1 LAHPH
6 INAGFSLE
14 ITIID
19 SDNKYIAM
27 GETKILNFR
36 STLKV
41 MIGYTAQLFGQCC
54 RQRDT
59 GPNDQSKLSRL
70 SNFFNGKVPK
80 QQSLAKLPCNIA
92 QKVALCIITSS
103 VM

>member
-27 GETKILNFR
+27 GETK
-36 STLKV
+36 
-41 MIGYTAQLFGQCC
+41 IGYTAQLFGQCC

-70 SNFFNGKVPK
+70 SNFFNRKVPK